1 MDKCCAK
8 TNQMG
13 LLALTMM
20 TASNMMGSGV
30 FMLPATLARI
40 GSISVWGWGLAFL
53 AIAALA
59 LIFCKMS
66 ELFPRNGGII
76 ASITASFGPF
86 IGLQMT
92 LFYWL
97 STWIGNCALLL
108 AGVGYLSFFFPVL
121 HNPFYG
127 TTACIVLLWCSVLWG
142 LRGAKR
148 VGYMQMFTGSCMV
161 LVILSIG
168 VMGWGHFDVARYQA
182 AWNLSGV
189 SDHQAIINA
198 ATISLWG
205 FLGIESASVSFSQ
218 VKNPRRTIPLAT
230 LLGLGLAGLC
240 YASSTN
246 VMMGLLPHDV
256 LMNSSSPFADSAKAM
271 WGSTVGAIISAMVVI
286 ACLGAMP
293 GWQILQTEVPRA
305 AAEDN
310 LLPAFFARTNRH
322 GVPWCGL
329 IFTAALMTA
338 LLLFTLSPN
347 LQNQFQS
354 VITLAIS
361 ASLLPYAFAAVSL
374 PVMIVVHRRGGD
386 ASFWSYCCLS
396 LVALSFIALALM
408 TESASTVVW
417 GIILQMITIPLY
429 LLYVARRHRLNKG
442 VPQHNLTEQYFS
454 LLSKE
459 LS

>member
-13 LLALTMM
+13 LLALTIM

-40 GSISVWGWGLAFL
+40 GSISVWGWGLAFI

-59 LIFCKMS
+59 LIFSKMS

-108 AGVGYLSFFFPVL
+108 AGVGYLSFFFPTL
-121 HNPFYG
+121 YNPIYG

-142 LRGAKR
+142 LRGAKL
-148 VGYMQMFTGSCMV
+148 VGYVQMFTGGCMV
-161 LVILSIG
+161 LVILSVG
-168 VMGWGHFDVARYQA
+168 ALGWGYFDVARYQA
-182 AWNLSGV
+182 AWNISGV
-189 SDHQAIINA
+189 SDYQAIINA

-218 VKNPRRTIPLAT
+218 VKNPRRTIPIAT
-230 LLGLGLAGLC
+230 LLGLGIAGLC

-256 LMNSSSPFADSAKAM
+256 LMNSSSPFADSAKSM
-271 WGSTVGAIISAMVVI
+271 WGTAAGSLISAMVVI

-305 AAEDN
+305 AAEDG
-310 LLPAFFARTNRH
+310 LLPSFFARTNRH
-322 GVPWCGL
+322 GVPWLGL
-329 IFTAALMTA
+329 IFTASLMTA
-338 LLLFTLSPN
+338 LLLLTLSPN
-347 LQNQFQS
+347 LQSQFHC

-374 PVMIVVHRRGGD
+374 PVMMVMNRQGSNL
-386 ASFWSYCCLS
+386 SFWAYCCLS

-408 TESASTVVW
+408 TESAPTVVW
-417 GIILQMITIPLY
+417 GIILQILTIPLY
-429 LLYVARRHRLNKG
+429 LLYVARRHRQKID
-442 VPQHNLTEQYFS
+442 VPQCNLTEQSFS
-454 LLSKE
+454 ILSKE